1 MVAKNSAVYNF
12 TKFCRKWEKKHMHQY
27 TLLLRAFLTEQ
38 IKNRRK
44 ALHLTQETMAEKL
57 RISPRSYISLERGKS
72 GCSAA
77 TLMFFLLILSNEEIL
92 NLCSAFRRQVD
103 EEDAHD
109 VA

>member
-1 MVAKNSAVYNF
+1 
-12 TKFCRKWEKKHMHQY
+12 MHQY
-27 TLLLRAFLTEQ
+27 SLLLRAFLKER

-57 RISPRSYISLERGKS
+57 RISPRSYISLEQGKS

-77 TLMFFLLILSNEEIL
+77 TLMFFLMILSDEDLLQLCEEFRRWVNEE
-92 NLCSAFRRQVD
+92 D
-103 EEDAHD
+103 THE